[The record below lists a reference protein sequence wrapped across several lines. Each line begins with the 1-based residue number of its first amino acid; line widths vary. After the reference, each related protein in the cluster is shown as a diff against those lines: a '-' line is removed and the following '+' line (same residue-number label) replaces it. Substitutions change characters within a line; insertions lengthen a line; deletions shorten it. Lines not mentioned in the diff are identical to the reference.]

1 MRTPNATQ
9 KCLWRLRDGR
19 DTMDAEMSRGRSGR
33 GRRTDLV
40 LIALR
45 MELLDVF
52 FEHEHTLAPRVGA
65 RWRGMR
71 VPFLAGACAAGA
83 GAGWGKRRL
92 EIEDVCFGGGWV
104 RAGSFRWKSRSYDA
118 DRGQIGVMA
127 CVGVRRG
134 PVRGRER

>member
-19 DTMDAEMSRGRSGR
+19 DTMDAEMSRGRNGR

-45 MELLDVF
+45 LELLEIF

-65 RWRGMR
+65 RWLAIF
-71 VPFLAGACAAGA
+71 VSFLAGACATGA
-83 GAGWGKRRL
+83 AEGKRRL
-92 EIEDVCFGGGWV
+92 EIEDVCFG
-104 RAGSFRWKSRSYDA
+104 
-118 DRGQIGVMA
+118 
-127 CVGVRRG
+127 
-134 PVRGRER
+134 RGRVGQGGVVPMEEWEL